1 MMQSPLRYTG
11 GKTRAIKVLKN
22 FLPSNTKS
30 IISPFIGGGSF
41 ELSCAESGIKIF
53 GYDTFLP
60 LVDFWFY
67 LIHDPKLLADK
78 IQQYFNID
86 KAELRTW
93 GKKLWSEQDPLM
105 RATMFFILNRT
116 TYGGT
121 TVNGGLY
128 TDIYQ
133 RFTPSIIKR
142 VIESKIKNLEVGFL
156 DFRQSLLLHDEL
168 AYLDPPYVGQ
178 DRLYAY
184 SKISNQEFPH
194 KKLSDILRKRSNW
207 ILSYN
212 DHPLIRELYSEFQ
225 ILTPSWKYGI
235 SNESKYSKEV
245 LIISPEIESK
255 LPSLLVYK

>member
-1 MMQSPLRYTG
+1 MQSPLRYTG
-11 GKTRAIKVLKN
+11 GKTRAIKTLKN
-22 FLPSNTKS
+22 FLPSDTKS
-30 IISPFIGGGSF
+30 IVSPFIGGGSF
-41 ELSCAESGIKIF
+41 ELSCAESGIKVF

-78 IQQYFNID
+78 IQEYFNID

-105 RATMFFILNRT
+105 RAVMFFILNRT

-128 TDIYQ
+128 ADIYQ
-133 RFTPSIIKR
+133 RFTPSIINR
-142 VIESKIKNLEVGFL
+142 VRESKIVNLEVRFL

-194 KKLSDILRKRSNW
+194 KELAEILKNREGW

-212 DHPLIRELYSEFQ
+212 DNSMIRELYSGFE
-225 ILTPSWKYGI
+225 IIEPSWKYGI
-235 SNESKYSKEV
+235 SNESKQSKEL
-245 LIISPEIESK
+245 LILSPDIKKKIPNME
-255 LPSLLVYK
+255 LYA